1 MGMLLKTHGITT
13 SPVIVLETL
22 ETIYT
27 VKLTDEKASA
37 SMAKTV
43 PLTKEQE
50 EIYTALGLL
59 S

>member
-13 SPVIVLETL
+13 SPVKVLETL